1 MQMIKTL
8 YHKDSVGKIRVWT
21 INVIHYPDSTDT
33 IIETGLLDG
42 AKVKNITTI
51 GEGKNFGKANETNH
65 ETQALAEAQSKIASK
80 IKEGYVEKIEDVRES
95 SILGS
100 GIPAPMLANKHHPT
114 GEQKGSKT
122 LAQMKI
128 LNEEIIVQ
136 PKLDGNR
143 CLIKVDGKSAV
154 MYTRSGDIMGVQ
166 LRHILDDVLKTYVKR
181 QDFILDGEL
190 YSDKFSF
197 NKLNGLIKRIT
208 VSKEDIEERKNIK
221 YHLYDVMSDEGY
233 EKRNA
238 FLQRFASKNII
249 VIPSFNI
256 IATDANIKKYL
267 ELFLSQ
273 GHEGLMIRQLHIPY
287 EYKRTWQLCKV
298 KVFEDSEFELVGF
311 DEDKRGNFVGAFTVK
326 NDKGEIFNAGAS
338 GQSEE
343 ERAYMWLHKDEF
355 IGKMATVCYFGLSE
369 YGIPRFPKFKGFV

>member
-1 MQMIKTL
+1 MIKTL
-8 YHKDSVGKIRVWT
+8 YHKDTVGKIRVWT
-21 INVIHYPDSTDT
+21 ISVIHNSNSSDT

-42 AKVKNITTI
+42 AKIKNTTTI
-51 GEGKNFGKANETNH
+51 GEGKNYGKSNETSH
-65 ETQALAEAQSKIASK
+65 RTQALAEAQSKITAK
-80 IKEGYVEKIEDVRES
+80 LKEGYVEKIEDVKES

-114 GEQKGSKT
+114 GEQKSSKT
-122 LAQMKI
+122 LGEIKI
-128 LNEEIIVQ
+128 LGKEIIVQ

-143 CLIKVDGKSAV
+143 CLIKVKNGVAV
-154 MYTRSGDIMGVQ
+154 MYTRSGDVMPVQ
-166 LRHILDDVLKTYVKR
+166 LGHILSDVLKTYVKR

-197 NKLNGLIKRIT
+197 NKLNGLIKRVT

-238 FLQRFASKNII
+238 FLQRFASKNVII
-249 VIPSFNI
+249 VPSYRI
-256 IATDANIKKYL
+256 IATDANIKTFL
-267 ELFLSQ
+267 EKFLAE
-273 GHEGLMIRQLHIPY
+273 GHEGLMIRQLYIPY

-298 KVFEDSEFELVGF
+298 KVFEDEEFKLVGF
-311 DEDKRGNFVGAFTVK
+311 EEDKRGGFVGAFTMQIG
-326 NDKGEIFNAGAS
+326 DSTFNAGAS

-343 ERAYMWLHKDEF
+343 ERAYIWTHQDEF
-355 IGKMATVCYFGLSE
+355 IGKMATVCFFGRSE
-369 YGIPRFPKFKGFV
+369 YGVPRFPKFKGMR

>member
-1 MQMIKTL
+1 MIKTL
-8 YHKDSVGKIRVWT
+8 YHKDTVGKIRVWT
-21 INVIHYPDSTDT
+21 ISVISNANSTNT

-51 GEGKNFGKANETNH
+51 GEGKNFGKTNETNH
-65 ETQALAEAQSKIASK
+65 ETQALAEAQSKITAK
-80 IKEGYVEKIEDVRES
+80 LKEGYVEKIEDVRES

-100 GIPAPMLANKHHPT
+100 GIPAPMLANKHHPI
-114 GEQKGSKT
+114 GMQKGSKT

-154 MYTRSGDIMGVQ
+154 MYTRSGDVMPVQ
-166 LRHILDDVLKTYVKR
+166 LEHILGDVLKTYVKKP
-181 QDFILDGEL
+181 QFILDGEL

-197 NKLNGLIKRIT
+197 NKLNGLIKRVT
-208 VSKEDIEERKNIK
+208 VSDEDIEERKNIK

-238 FLQRFASKNII
+238 FLQRFASRNII
-249 VIPSFNI
+249 VVPSHKI
-256 IATDANIKKYL
+256 IATDGNIKAYL
-267 ELFLSQ
+267 ELFLGL
-273 GHEGLMIRQLHIPY
+273 GHEGLMIRQLGIPY

-298 KVFEDSEFELVGF
+298 KVFEDSEFLLCDFE
-311 DEDKRGNFVGAFTVK
+311 EDKRGGFVGAFTMK
-326 NDKGEIFNAGAS
+326 NDKGQIFNAGAS

-369 YGIPRFPKFKGFV
+369 YGIPRFPKFKGMR

>member
-1 MQMIKTL
+1 MIKTL

-21 INVIHYPDSTDT
+21 IRVVHNTDSSDT
-33 IIETGLLDG
+33 IIETGLLNG
-42 AKVKNITTI
+42 AKVKNTTTI
-51 GEGKNFGKANETNH
+51 SEGKNFGKANETNH
-65 ETQALAEAQSKIASK
+65 KTQALAEAQSKITSK
-80 IKEGYVEKIEDVRES
+80 LKEGYVEKIADVKDS

-122 LAQMKI
+122 LQQIKI
-128 LNEEIIVQ
+128 LNKPIVVQ

-143 CLIKVDGKSAV
+143 CLIKVKDGNAV
-154 MYTRSGDIMGVQ
+154 MYTRSGDIMPVQ
-166 LRHILDDVLKTYVKR
+166 LDHILNDVLKTYVKR
-181 QDFILDGEL
+181 PDFILDGEL

-197 NKLNGLIKRIT
+197 NKLNGLIKRVT
-208 VSKEDIEERKNIK
+208 VSDEDIKERKNIK
-221 YHLYDVMSDEGY
+221 YHLYDVMSEEGY

-238 FLQRFASKNII
+238 FLQRFATKNII
-249 VIPSFNI
+249 VIPSYTI
-256 IATDANIKKYL
+256 TATDKNIKDYL

-298 KVFEDSEFELVGF
+298 KVFEDEEFKLVGF
-311 DEDKRGNFVGAFTVK
+311 EEDKRGGFVGAFTMQIG
-326 NDKGEIFNAGAS
+326 DSTFNAGAS

-343 ERAYMWLHKDEF
+343 ERAYIWTHQDEF
-355 IGKMATVCYFGLSE
+355 IGKMATVCFFGRSE
-369 YGIPRFPKFKGFV
+369 YGVPRFPKFKGVRT

>member
-1 MQMIKTL
+1 MIKTL

-21 INVIHYPDSTDT
+21 ISVIHYNDSTDT

-42 AKVKNITTI
+42 AKVKNVTTI
-51 GEGKNFGKANETNH
+51 GEGKNFGKINETNH
-65 ETQALAEAQSKIASK
+65 ETQSLAEAQSKILSK
-80 IKEGYVEKIEDVRES
+80 LKEGYVEKIEDVRDA

-100 GIPAPMLANKHHPT
+100 GIPAPMLANKHHPI
-114 GEQKGSKT
+114 GMQKGSKT
-122 LAQMKI
+122 LSEMKV
-128 LNEEIIVQ
+128 LNKEIVVQ

-143 CLIKVDGKSAV
+143 CLIKVDGKSAI
-154 MYTRSGDIMGVQ
+154 MYTRSGDIMPVQ
-166 LRHILDDVLKTYVKR
+166 LKNILDDVLKTYVKR

-233 EKRNA
+233 EKRNI

-298 KVFEDSEFELVGF
+298 KVFEDSEFELVDF
-311 DEDKRGNFVGAFTVK
+311 EEDKRGNFVGAFTMK
-326 NDKGEIFNAGAS
+326 NDKGQIFNAGAS

-343 ERAYMWLHKDEF
+343 ERTYMWLHKDKF
-355 IGKMATVCYFGLSE
+355 IGKMATVCYFGFSE
-369 YGIPRFPKFKGFV
+369 YGIPRFPKFKGVV

>member
-1 MQMIKTL
+1 MIKTL

-21 INVIHYPDSTDT
+21 ISVIHHTTSSET

-42 AKVKNITTI
+42 AKVKNTTFI
-51 GEGKNFGKANETNH
+51 EEGKNFGKSNETNH
-65 ETQALAEAQSKIASK
+65 QMQAIAEAQSKIASK

-122 LAQMKI
+122 LAEMKI
-128 LNEEIIVQ
+128 LNKEIIVQ

-143 CLIKVDGKSAV
+143 CLIKVSNGEAV
-154 MYTRSGDIMGVQ
+154 MHTRSGDIMPVQ
-166 LRHILDDVLKTYVKR
+166 LDHILSDVLKTPVTK
-181 QDFILDGEL
+181 QEFILDGEL

-208 VSKEDIEERKNIK
+208 PSDEDIEERKNIK

-238 FLQRFASKNII
+238 FIQRFASKNII
-249 VIPSFNI
+249 VIPSYTI
-256 IATDANIKKYL
+256 VATDDIIKDYL
-267 ELFLSQ
+267 EVFLAL
-273 GHEGLMIRQLHIPY
+273 GHEGLMIRQLGVPY

-298 KVFEDSEFELVGF
+298 KVFEDEEFKLVGF
-311 DEDKRGNFVGAFTVK
+311 EEDRRGGFVGAFTMQIG
-326 NDKGEIFNAGAS
+326 DSTFNAGAS

-343 ERAYMWLHKDEF
+343 ERAYIWTHQDEF
-355 IGKMATVCYFGLSE
+355 IGKMATVCFFGRSE
-369 YGIPRFPKFKGFV
+369 YGVPRFPKFKGVR

>member
-1 MQMIKTL
+1 MIKTL

-21 INVIHYPDSTDT
+21 ISVIHNDDSTDT
-33 IIETGLLDG
+33 IIETGLLNG
-42 AKVKNITTI
+42 AKVKNVITI

-65 ETQALAEAQSKIASK
+65 ETQSLAEALSKIASK
-80 IKEGYVEKIEDVRES
+80 VKEGYVEKIEDVRES

-122 LAQMKI
+122 LAEMKI
-128 LNEEIIVQ
+128 LGRGFVVQ

-143 CLIKVDGKSAV
+143 CLIKVDGKSAI
-154 MYTRSGDIMGVQ
+154 MYTRSGDVMGIQ
-166 LRHILDDVLKTYVKR
+166 LQHILDDVLKPYVKR
-181 QDFILDGEL
+181 PQFILDGEL

-233 EKRNA
+233 ESRNA

-249 VIPSFNI
+249 VVPSHMI
-256 IATDANIKKYL
+256 VATDVNIKKYL
-267 ELFLSQ
+267 EEFLSQ
-273 GHEGLMIRQLHIPY
+273 GHEGLMIRQLGMGY
-287 EYKRTWQLCKV
+287 ENKRTWQLCKV
-298 KVFEDSEFELVGF
+298 KVFEDSEFKLVGF
-311 DEDKRGNFVGAFTVK
+311 DEDKRGGFVGAFTMQLG
-326 NDKGEIFNAGAS
+326 DSTFNAGAS

-343 ERAYMWLHKDEF
+343 ERAYIWTHQDEY

-369 YGIPRFPKFKGFV
+369 YGVPRFPKFKSVR